1 MRKFAKKFEKF
12 IKKLIIILGWRK
24 VHGLWMV
31 VVVVKLKIFAYDII
45 LLKLRSMIGLW
56 WLECSFYLSSLPVT
70 NYDFGCVGCSFFE
83 LESTV
88 DGPCSF
94 AFIWM
99 STFPCA
105 ISFCGADVK
114 SCWFFMILPSSSFT
128 VLNWSFFVKSCWAAA
143 LIKYRRECKLI
154 YMSLNYRKSIPM
166 FMSGHNFWFM

>member
-1 MRKFAKKFEKF
+1 
-12 IKKLIIILGWRK
+12 
-24 VHGLWMV
+24 MV
-31 VVVVKLKIFAYDII
+31 YELVIVVVVKLKIFAFFCVWHHSAQAQIDDWFMVIEMFI
-45 LLKLRSMIGLW
+45 LLVESSSHKLWFRV
-56 WLECSFYLSSLPVT
+56 C
-70 NYDFGCVGCSFFE
+70 DCSFFE

-105 ISFCGADVK
+105 ISFCGADVN